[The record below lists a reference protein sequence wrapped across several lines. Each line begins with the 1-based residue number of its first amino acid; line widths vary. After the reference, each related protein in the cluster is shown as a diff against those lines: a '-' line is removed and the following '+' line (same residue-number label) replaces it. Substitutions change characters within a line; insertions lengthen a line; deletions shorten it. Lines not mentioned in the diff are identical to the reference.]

1 MPDNFGERHPQK
13 DLTLMFRQFLI
24 PSFMLL
30 LSSFAL
36 TSCIETAVGLGTA
49 AVAASTTEKGF
60 STSVSDTVIEAKLTD
75 KFIQNDTSLVTGI
88 QSSVSN
94 GAVLMTGK
102 LDTQDQKILATRLAW
117 EIKGV
122 KEVINEIQLVSD
134 KSIKT
139 TAKDLAASAQLRA
152 ALIGDQEISS
162 LNYSIDVV
170 NGIVYLSGVAANEKE
185 RERVIT
191 HAQALRFAKK
201 VVNYIILSTD
211 KRD

>member
-1 MPDNFGERHPQK
+1 
-13 DLTLMFRQFLI
+13 MFRQFLI

-60 STSVSDTVIEAKLTD
+60 STSVSDTMIEAKLTD
-75 KFIQNDTSLVTGI
+75 KFIRNDASLVKGI
-88 QSSVSN
+88 ESSVSN
-94 GAVLMTGK
+94 GSVLMTGK
-102 LDTQDQKILATRLAW
+102 LDNQDQKILATRLAW
-117 EIKGV
+117 EIRGV
-122 KEVINEIQLVSD
+122 KEVINEIQIVSE

>member
-1 MPDNFGERHPQK
+1 
-13 DLTLMFRQFLI
+13 MFQQFLI
-24 PSFMLL
+24 SGFMLL
-30 LSSFAL
+30 LSSFTL

-75 KFIQNDTSLVTGI
+75 KFIKNDASLVTGVE
-88 QSSVSN
+88 SSVSD

-102 LDTQDQKILATRLAW
+102 LNTQDQKILATRLAW

-122 KEVINEIQLVSD
+122 KEVINEIQIVSEQ
-134 KSIKT
+134 SLKT
-139 TAKDLAASAQLRA
+139 TAKDMAASAQLRA

-191 HAQALRFAKK
+191 HAQALRFVKK
-201 VVNYIILSTD
+201 VVNYIILSSD

>member
-1 MPDNFGERHPQK
+1 
-13 DLTLMFRQFLI
+13 MFRQFLI
-24 PSFMLL
+24 PGFMLL

-60 STSVSDTVIEAKLTD
+60 STSVSDTVIAAKLTD
-75 KFIQNDTSLVTGI
+75 KFIQNDASLVTGI
-88 QSSVSN
+88 ESSVSN
-94 GAVLMTGK
+94 GAVLMTGR
-102 LDTQDQKILATRLAW
+102 LDTQDKKILATRLAW

-122 KEVINEIQLVSD
+122 KEVINEIQVISE

-191 HAQALRFAKK
+191 HAQSLRFAKK

>member
-1 MPDNFGERHPQK
+1 M
-13 DLTLMFRQFLI
+13 
-24 PSFMLL
+24 
-30 LSSFAL
+30 LSSERPSTYVSTVFDPRLHATFVTFAL

-49 AVAASTTEKGF
+49 SVAASTTEKGF

-75 KFIQNDTSLVTGI
+75 KFIKNDASLVTRVK
-88 QSSVSN
+88 SSVSD

-122 KEVINEIQLVSD
+122 KEVINEIQIVSE

-139 TAKDLAASAQLRA
+139 SAKDLAASAQLRA

>member
-1 MPDNFGERHPQK
+1 
-13 DLTLMFRQFLI
+13 MFRQFLI
-24 PSFMLL
+24 PGFMLL

-60 STSVSDTVIEAKLTD
+60 STSVSDTVIEAKLAD
-75 KFIQNDTSLVTGI
+75 KFIKNDASLVTGVE
-88 QSSVSN
+88 SSVSN
-94 GAVLMTGK
+94 GAVLLTGK

-122 KEVINEIQLVSD
+122 KEVINEIQIVSE
-134 KSIKT
+134 KSLKT
-139 TAKDLAASAQLRA
+139 TAKDMAASAQLRA

-185 RERVIT
+185 RERVIA
-191 HAQALRFAKK
+191 HAQSLRFAKK

>member
-1 MPDNFGERHPQK
+1 
-13 DLTLMFRQFLI
+13 MFRQFLI
-24 PSFMLL
+24 PGFMLL

-75 KFIQNDTSLVTGI
+75 KFIQNDASLVTGV
-88 QSSVSN
+88 QRSVSN

-102 LDTQDQKILATRLAW
+102 VDTQEQKILVTRLAW

-122 KEVINEIQLVSD
+122 KEVINEIQIISE
-134 KSIKT
+134 KSLKT

-191 HAQALRFAKK
+191 HAQTLRFTKK
-201 VVNYIILSTD
+201 VINYIILSTD

>member
-1 MPDNFGERHPQK
+1 
-13 DLTLMFRQFLI
+13 MFRQFLI
-24 PSFMLL
+24 PGFMLL
-30 LSSFAL
+30 LSSFTL

-75 KFIQNDTSLVTGI
+75 KFIQNDASLVTGV

-102 LDTQDQKILATRLAW
+102 LDSQEQKILATRLAW

-122 KEVINEIQLVSD
+122 KEVINEVQIVSE
-134 KSIKT
+134 KSIKA

-170 NGIVYLSGVAANEKE
+170 NGIVYLSGVAENEKE
-185 RERVIT
+185 RERVIM
-191 HAQALRFAKK
+191 HAQTLRFAKK

>member
-1 MPDNFGERHPQK
+1 
-13 DLTLMFRQFLI
+13 MFRQFLI

-75 KFIQNDTSLVTGI
+75 KFIKNDASFVTGVE
-88 QSSVSN
+88 SSVSN
-94 GAVLMTGK
+94 GSVLMTGK

-122 KEVINEIQLVSD
+122 KEVINEIQIISE
-134 KSIKT
+134 KSLKT

>member
-1 MPDNFGERHPQK
+1 
-13 DLTLMFRQFLI
+13 MFRQFLI
-24 PSFMLL
+24 PSSMLL
-30 LSSFAL
+30 LSLFAL

-60 STSVSDTVIEAKLTD
+60 STSVSDTVIEAKLID
-75 KFIQNDTSLVTGI
+75 KFIKNDASFVTGVE
-88 QSSVSN
+88 SSVSN
-94 GAVLMTGK
+94 GSVLMTGK

-134 KSIKT
+134 KSIKA

>member
-1 MPDNFGERHPQK
+1 
-13 DLTLMFRQFLI
+13 MFRQFLI
-24 PSFMLL
+24 PGFILL

-75 KFIQNDTSLVTGI
+75 KFIQNDASLVTGI

-102 LDTQDQKILATRLAW
+102 VDTQEQKILATRLAW

-122 KEVINEIQLVSD
+122 KEVLNEVQIISGNSL
-134 KSIKT
+134 KT

-152 ALIGDQEISS
+152 NLIGDQEISS

-170 NGIVYLSGVAANEKE
+170 NGIVYLSGVAENEKE
-185 RERVIT
+185 RERVIM
-191 HAQALRFAKK
+191 HAQTLRFAKK

>member
-1 MPDNFGERHPQK
+1 
-13 DLTLMFRQFLI
+13 MFRQFLI
-24 PSFMLL
+24 PGFMLL

-75 KFIQNDTSLVTGI
+75 KFIKNDASFVTGVE
-88 QSSVSN
+88 SSVSN
-94 GAVLMTGK
+94 GSVLMTGK

-139 TAKDLAASAQLRA
+139 TAKDLAARAQLRA

>member
-1 MPDNFGERHPQK
+1 
-13 DLTLMFRQFLI
+13 MFRQFLI

-75 KFIQNDTSLVTGI
+75 KFIKNDASFVTGVE
-88 QSSVSN
+88 SSVSN
-94 GAVLMTGK
+94 GSVLMTGK

-122 KEVINEIQLVSD
+122 KEVINEIQIVSE
-134 KSIKT
+134 KSLKI

-152 ALIGDQEISS
+152 DLIGDQEISS

>member
-1 MPDNFGERHPQK
+1 
-13 DLTLMFRQFLI
+13 MFRQFLI

-75 KFIQNDTSLVTGI
+75 KFIKNDASFVTGVE
-88 QSSVSN
+88 SSVSN
-94 GAVLMTGK
+94 GSVLMTGK

-122 KEVINEIQLVSD
+122 KEVINEIQLDSD
-134 KSIKT
+134 ESIKT

-185 RERVIT
+185 RERVIA

>member
-1 MPDNFGERHPQK
+1 
-13 DLTLMFRQFLI
+13 MFRQFLI

-60 STSVSDTVIEAKLTD
+60 STSVSDTVIEAKLID
-75 KFIQNDTSLVTGI
+75 KFIKNDASFVTGVE
-88 QSSVSN
+88 SSVSN
-94 GAVLMTGK
+94 GSVLMTGK

-139 TAKDLAASAQLRA
+139 TAKDLAARAQLRA

>member
-1 MPDNFGERHPQK
+1 
-13 DLTLMFRQFLI
+13 
-24 PSFMLL
+24 MLL

-60 STSVSDTVIEAKLTD
+60 STSVSDSVIEAKLTE
-75 KFIQNDTSLVTGI
+75 KFIQNGTFFVTGVDK
-88 QSSVSN
+88 SVNN

-102 LDTQDQKILATRLAW
+102 LKTQEQKTLATRLAW
-117 EIKGV
+117 EINGV
-122 KEVINEIQLVSD
+122 KEVVNEIQVVNDTPL
-134 KSIKT
+134 KT

-152 ALIGDQEISS
+152 AFIGDQEISS

-170 NGIVYLSGVAANEKE
+170 NGIVYLSGVAADEKE
-185 RERVIT
+185 RERAIA
-191 HAQALRFAKK
+191 HAQELRFAKK
-201 VVNYIILSTD
+201 VISYIILSTD

>member
-1 MPDNFGERHPQK
+1 
-13 DLTLMFRQFLI
+13 MFRQFLI
-24 PSFMLL
+24 PGFVPL

-60 STSVSDTVIEAKLTD
+60 STSVADTVIEAKLTD
-75 KFIQNDTSLVTGI
+75 KFIKEDTSLVTGVEKSI
-88 QSSVSN
+88 SN

-102 LDTQDQKILATRLAW
+102 VDTQEQKILATRLAW

-122 KEVINEIQLVSD
+122 KEVVNEIQVVSET
-134 KSIKT
+134 SLKT
-139 TAKDLAASAQLRA
+139 SAKDLAASAQLRA
-152 ALIGDQEISS
+152 ALIGDQNISS

-170 NGIVYLSGVAANEKE
+170 NGIVYLSGVAADEKE
-185 RERVIT
+185 RERVIA
-191 HAQALRFAKK
+191 HAQKLRFAKK

>member
-1 MPDNFGERHPQK
+1 
-13 DLTLMFRQFLI
+13 MFRQFLI
-24 PSFMLL
+24 PSFTLF

-75 KFIQNDTSLVTGI
+75 KFIKNDASFVTGVE
-88 QSSVSN
+88 SSVSN
-94 GAVLMTGK
+94 GSVLMTGK

-122 KEVINEIQLVSD
+122 KEVINEIQIVSE
-134 KSIKT
+134 KSIKA

-170 NGIVYLSGVAANEKE
+170 NGIVYLSGVSANEKE
-185 RERVIT
+185 RERVIA

>member
-1 MPDNFGERHPQK
+1 
-13 DLTLMFRQFLI
+13 MFRQFLI

-30 LSSFAL
+30 LSSLAL

-60 STSVSDTVIEAKLTD
+60 STSVSDTVIKAKLTD
-75 KFIQNDTSLVTGI
+75 KFIKNDASLVTGVE
-88 QSSVSN
+88 SSVSN

-122 KEVINEIQLVSD
+122 KEVINEIQIVSE

-211 KRD
+211 KRA

>member
-1 MPDNFGERHPQK
+1 
-13 DLTLMFRQFLI
+13 MFRQFLI

-60 STSVSDTVIEAKLTD
+60 STSVSDTVIAAKLTD
-75 KFIQNDTSLVTGI
+75 KFIQNDASLVTGVE
-88 QSSVSN
+88 SSVSN

-102 LDTQDQKILATRLAW
+102 LETQDQKILATRLAW

>member
-1 MPDNFGERHPQK
+1 
-13 DLTLMFRQFLI
+13 MFRQFLI

-75 KFIQNDTSLVTGI
+75 KLLKNDASFVTGVE
-88 QSSVSN
+88 SSVNN
-94 GAVLMTGK
+94 GSVLMTGK

>member
-1 MPDNFGERHPQK
+1 
-13 DLTLMFRQFLI
+13 
-24 PSFMLL
+24 MLL
-30 LSSFAL
+30 LSLFAL

-60 STSVSDTVIEAKLTD
+60 STSVSDTVIKAKLTD
-75 KFIQNDTSLVTGI
+75 KFIQNDASLVTGVE
-88 QSSVSN
+88 SSVSN
-94 GAVLMTGK
+94 GSVLMTGK

-122 KEVINEIQLVSD
+122 KEVINEIQIVSD
-134 KSIKT
+134 KSLKT

-170 NGIVYLSGVAANEKE
+170 NGIVYLSGVAANENE

>member
-1 MPDNFGERHPQK
+1 
-13 DLTLMFRQFLI
+13 MFRQFLI

-60 STSVSDTVIEAKLTD
+60 STSVSDTVIEAKLTE
-75 KFIQNDTSLVTGI
+75 KFIQNDASLVTSVEG
-88 QSSVSN
+88 SVSN

-102 LDTQDQKILATRLAW
+102 VDTLEQKILVTRLVW

-122 KEVINEIQLVSD
+122 KEVINEIQIVSE
-134 KSIKT
+134 KSLKT

>member
-1 MPDNFGERHPQK
+1 
-13 DLTLMFRQFLI
+13 MFRQFLI
-24 PSFMLL
+24 PGFVLL

-60 STSVSDTVIEAKLTD
+60 STSVSDTVIKAKLTD
-75 KFIQNDTSLVTGI
+75 KFIQNDASLVTGVE
-88 QSSVSN
+88 SSVSN
-94 GAVLMTGK
+94 GAVLMTGE

-122 KEVINEIQLVSD
+122 KEVINEIQIVSD
-134 KSIKT
+134 KSLKT

>member
-1 MPDNFGERHPQK
+1 
-13 DLTLMFRQFLI
+13 MFRQFLI
-24 PSFMLL
+24 PGFMLL
-30 LSSFAL
+30 LSSFVL

-75 KFIQNDTSLVTGI
+75 KFIQNDASLVTGVK
-88 QSSVSN
+88 SSVSD

-191 HAQALRFAKK
+191 HAQTLRFAKK

>member
-1 MPDNFGERHPQK
+1 
-13 DLTLMFRQFLI
+13 MFRQILI
-24 PSFMLL
+24 PGFMLV

-60 STSVSDTVIEAKLTD
+60 STSVSDTVIEAKLTE
-75 KFIQNDTSLVTGI
+75 KFIKNGAYLVTGI
-88 QSSVSN
+88 EASVSN

-102 LDTQDQKILATRLAW
+102 VNTQEQKILATRLAW

-122 KEVINEIQLVSD
+122 KEVLNEIHIVSE
-134 KSIKT
+134 KSLKT

>member
-1 MPDNFGERHPQK
+1 
-13 DLTLMFRQFLI
+13 MFRQFLI

-75 KFIQNDTSLVTGI
+75 KFIKNDASLFTRVE
-88 QSSVSN
+88 SSVSN
-94 GAVLMTGK
+94 GAVLITGK

-152 ALIGDQEISS
+152 ALIGDQEVSS

-170 NGIVYLSGVAANEKE
+170 NGIVYLSGVAENEKE

-191 HAQALRFAKK
+191 HAQTLRFAKK

>member
-1 MPDNFGERHPQK
+1 
-13 DLTLMFRQFLI
+13 MFRQFLI

-75 KFIQNDTSLVTGI
+75 KFIKNDASFVTGVE
-88 QSSVSN
+88 SSVSN
-94 GAVLMTGK
+94 GSVLMTGK

-185 RERVIT
+185 RERVIA

>member
-1 MPDNFGERHPQK
+1 
-13 DLTLMFRQFLI
+13 MFRQFLI
-24 PSFMLL
+24 PGFMLL
-30 LSSFAL
+30 LSSFTL

-75 KFIQNDTSLVTGI
+75 KFIKNGASLVTGVER
-88 QSSVSN
+88 SVSN

-102 LDTQDQKILATRLAW
+102 VDSQDQKILATRLAW

-122 KEVINEIQLVSD
+122 KEVINEIQIVSE
-134 KSIKT
+134 KSLKT

-170 NGIVYLSGVAANEKE
+170 NGIVYLSGVAANEQE
-185 RERVIT
+185 RERVIA

>member
-1 MPDNFGERHPQK
+1 
-13 DLTLMFRQFLI
+13 
-24 PSFMLL
+24 MLF

-60 STSVSDTVIEAKLTD
+60 STSVSDSVIEAKLTD
-75 KFIQNDTSLVTGI
+75 KFIQRDASLASGI
-88 QSSVSN
+88 TKSVSN

-102 LDTQDQKILATRLAW
+102 VETQEQKILATRLAW
-117 EIKGV
+117 EINGV
-122 KEVINEIQLVSD
+122 KEVVNEIQVVSG
-134 KSIKT
+134 KSLKT

-170 NGIVYLSGVAANEKE
+170 NGIVYLSGVAADEKE
-185 RERVIT
+185 RERVIA
-191 HAQALRFAKK
+191 HAQALRFARQ

>member
-1 MPDNFGERHPQK
+1 
-13 DLTLMFRQFLI
+13 MFRQFLI
-24 PSFMLL
+24 PGFVLL

-60 STSVSDTVIEAKLTD
+60 STSVADTVIEAKLTD
-75 KFIQNDTSLVTGI
+75 KFIKEDTSLVTGVEKSI
-88 QSSVSN
+88 SN

-102 LDTQDQKILATRLAW
+102 VDTQEQKILATRLAW

-122 KEVINEIQLVSD
+122 KEVVNEIQVVSET
-134 KSIKT
+134 SLKT

-152 ALIGDQEISS
+152 ALIGDQDISS

-170 NGIVYLSGVAANEKE
+170 NGIVYLSGVAADEKE
-185 RERVIT
+185 RERVIA
-191 HAQALRFAKK
+191 HAQKLRFAKK

>member
-1 MPDNFGERHPQK
+1 M
-13 DLTLMFRQFLI
+13 
-24 PSFMLL
+24 
-30 LSSFAL
+30 
-36 TSCIETAVGLGTA
+36 
-49 AVAASTTEKGF
+49 
-60 STSVSDTVIEAKLTD
+60 
-75 KFIQNDTSLVTGI
+75 
-88 QSSVSN
+88 
-94 GAVLMTGK
+94 
-102 LDTQDQKILATRLAW
+102 RL
-117 EIKGV
+117 
-122 KEVINEIQLVSD
+122 NEIQIVSE
-134 KSIKT
+134 KSLKT

-152 ALIGDQEISS
+152 NLIGDQEISS

>member
-1 MPDNFGERHPQK
+1 
-13 DLTLMFRQFLI
+13 MFRQFLI
-24 PSFMLL
+24 PGFMLL

-75 KFIQNDTSLVTGI
+75 KFIKNDASLVTGVE
-88 QSSVSN
+88 SSVSN

-139 TAKDLAASAQLRA
+139 TAKDLAARAQLRA

>member
-1 MPDNFGERHPQK
+1 MFG
-13 DLTLMFRQFLI
+13 QFLI

-75 KFIQNDTSLVTGI
+75 KFIQNDASLVTGVE
-88 QSSVSN
+88 SSVSN
-94 GAVLMTGK
+94 GSVLMTGK

-122 KEVINEIQLVSD
+122 KEVVNEIQLVSD

>member
-1 MPDNFGERHPQK
+1 
-13 DLTLMFRQFLI
+13 MFRQFLI

-60 STSVSDTVIEAKLTD
+60 STSVSDTVIQAKLTD
-75 KFIQNDTSLVTGI
+75 KFIKNDASFVTGVE
-88 QSSVSN
+88 SSVSN
-94 GAVLMTGK
+94 GSVLMTGK

-185 RERVIT
+185 RERVIA